1 MGAYLQ
7 VAVKSFQRH
16 LTYRAANIAGILTNT
31 FFGGIYV
38 FIYTALLARRGV
50 VGGLDVHDA
59 VTYVVLT
66 QSLLMAM
73 SAFGNRDL
81 SEAIIKGE
89 IVTDLSR
96 PVDFYLYWAAIDLGR
111 AVYYLI
117 FRGAPTFVIGWLLFR
132 VRLPPN
138 AAFLLLFVATVAT
151 GMALS
156 FAFRFI
162 ASSLAFWTTDAR
174 GIHYLTNTI
183 VMFFSG
189 FIVPVNFFPDAL
201 RGVAEWLPFGALA
214 HLPVNLYL
222 GKVDAVGLARAL
234 ALESAWLVI
243 LVALGRFVLSR
254 MVRRLSAHGG

>member
-38 FIYTALLARRGV
+38 FVYTALLARRGV

-117 FRGAPTFVIGWLLFR
+117 FRGAPTFVIGWVLFR
-132 VRLPPN
+132 VRLPPH
-138 AAFLLLFVATVAT
+138 AALLLLFVATVAT

-162 ASSLAFWTTDAR
+162 TNSLAFWTTDVR

-201 RGVAEWLPFGALA
+201 RSVVEWLPFAALA

-243 LVALGRFVLSR
+243 LVALGRFMLNR